1 MRKIIVGATGLVVL
15 IAAAGVGL
23 FTRMHKSRAIGGHD
37 AVKSSESAPKAS
49 RPPKVA
55 FVEVNEVTLRLAD
68 RDSEHYIKLSP
79 VLAVREPR
87 AEEIQA
93 RLPIVRDR
101 VVTLVTARP
110 STELATT
117 QGELKLKSDLLE
129 ALRPDFQDEIVDIYF
144 NGYLVE

>member
-1 MRKIIVGATGLVVL
+1 MRKIVVAGAGVVVL
-15 IAAAGVGL
+15 IAGAGVGL
-23 FTRMHKSRAIGGHD
+23 LTRAHRFKAISSHGLARA
-37 AVKSSESAPKAS
+37 SESKPTAS

-79 VLAVREPR
+79 VLAVREPK

-93 RLPIVRDR
+93 KLPIVRDR

-110 STELATT
+110 STELATP
-117 QGELKLKSDLLE
+117 QGQLKLKKDLLE
-129 ALRPDFQDEIVDIYF
+129 ALHPDFRDEIVDIYF

>member
-1 MRKIIVGATGLVVL
+1 MRKIIVGAMGLVVL
-15 IAAAGVGL
+15 IAGAGVGW
-23 FTRMHKSRAIGGHD
+23 FTRMNKSKAVGNHNV
-37 AVKSSESAPKAS
+37 VKSSDSAPKAS
-49 RPPKVA
+49 PRPKVA

-79 VLAVREPR
+79 VLAVRELK

-93 RLPIVRDR
+93 RLPIVRDH
-101 VVTLVTARP
+101 VVTLVTSRP
-110 STELATT
+110 STELATP

>member
-1 MRKIIVGATGLVVL
+1 MRKIILSAAGLVVL
-15 IAAAGVGL
+15 IAGAGAGL
-23 FTRMHKSRAIGGHD
+23 LTRMHKSNAISGHNV
-37 AVKSSESAPKAS
+37 VKSSDSAAKAS
-49 RPPKVA
+49 CPPKVA

-79 VLAVREPR
+79 VLAVREPKV
-87 AEEIQA
+87 EEIQA

-110 STELATT
+110 STELATP